1 VPNNYFSKKIK
12 YILPILILH
21 LTYININDKIHK
33 SRKVAKETGV
43 HFVFFQFVSVY
54 SSFFKTFNLEGM
66 KMNKISAICLLTAI
80 TLAIAGTSQ
89 AVPTE
94 VSFQAG
100 GQDLLSVPSL
110 VDELGINIPGA
121 GPLFPQNEWIVSS
134 DTVTRITSCELFP
147 GDNPQIPNA
156 LVTITNLT
164 GTNWTDVWYV
174 ADGLDDAGAPETRL
188 TNYDGWINGGYAFK
202 IDNIGNNKPLVFES
216 ISADN
221 VFEAGE
227 TWSFIIQDY
236 QNIMGLSP
244 SLLGSLGVGSFS
256 VGNPMSSG
264 SIIAVPV
271 PGAILLGGLGAGFVG
286 WLRRRRMI

>member
-1 VPNNYFSKKIK
+1 
-12 YILPILILH
+12 
-21 LTYININDKIHK
+21 
-33 SRKVAKETGV
+33 
-43 HFVFFQFVSVY
+43 
-54 SSFFKTFNLEGM
+54 M

-110 VDELGINIPGA
+110 VDELGINIPGT
-121 GPLFPQNEWIVSS
+121 GPLFPQNEMIVSS
-134 DTVTRITSCELFP
+134 DKLTDMTACFQGPVF
-147 GDNPQIPNA
+147 DNPQIPNA

-174 ADGLDDAGAPETRL
+174 ADGLNDAGAPETSL